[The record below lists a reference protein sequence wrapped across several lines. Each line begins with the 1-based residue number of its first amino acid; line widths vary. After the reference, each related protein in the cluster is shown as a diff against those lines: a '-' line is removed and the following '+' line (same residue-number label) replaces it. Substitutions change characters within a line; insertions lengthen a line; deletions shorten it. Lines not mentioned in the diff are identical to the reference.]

1 VHEMLIGLRF
11 PWVIEVKMWEGHESC
26 CHWVEVVGQ
35 GVSGQ
40 GEDTEM
46 TLCVY
51 VCVCVCVCV
60 CVSVRVCVC
69 ECVLC
74 VCVNV

>member
-1 VHEMLIGLRF
+1 MHEMLIGLRF

-46 TLCVY
+46 TL
-51 VCVCVCVCV
+51 
-60 CVSVRVCVC
+60 
-69 ECVLC
+69 
-74 VCVNV
+74 